1 VLLVVRLALRE
12 MKDIRPLR
20 TPVLLPDWL
29 WVALFVST
37 VAGSILTKFVW
48 FVAGLTMVI
57 MAQGIYLFGLAR
69 CPACSG
75 KFSFHRGPSAGRST
89 RYRLRLECKHCHTI
103 WDTGRIRDDDV
114 FFNS

>member
-1 VLLVVRLALRE
+1 MNDV
-12 MKDIRPLR
+12 RPL
-20 TPVLLPDWL
+20 TKQVLLPDWL
-29 WVALFVST
+29 WVVLFVLT
-37 VAGSILTKFVW
+37 VAGSILTRSIW
-48 FVAGLTMVI
+48 FAIGLAIVV

-75 KFSFHRGPSAGRST
+75 RFLFHRGGLRGRTS
-89 RYRLRLECKHCHTI
+89 RYRLQLECKHCHMV